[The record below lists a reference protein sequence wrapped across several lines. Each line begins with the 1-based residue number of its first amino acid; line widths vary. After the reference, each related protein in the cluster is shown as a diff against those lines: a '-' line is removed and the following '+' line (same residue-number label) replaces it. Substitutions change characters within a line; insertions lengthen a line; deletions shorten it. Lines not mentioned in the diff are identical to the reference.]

1 MKGQELIFV
10 SPKAVRDGSKAI
22 RGGIPI
28 CWPSFGPW
36 SEGPQHGFAR
46 TSRWEVEA
54 SSLTDRFVRLVLD
67 HQTSVPGWPH
77 RFRLCYSVSLDTT
90 SLDIKLEAKNCNQEQ
105 DFQFTSHIFQV
116 G

>member
-10 SPKAVRDGSKAI
+10 SPKAVRDGTKAI

-54 SSLTDRFVRLVLD
+54 SSLTDRFVRLVVLLED
-67 HQTSVPGWPH
+67 RLVGVGNSVCHEHDG
-77 RFRLCYSVSLDTT
+77 LVSLG
-90 SLDIKLEAKNCNQEQ
+90 SNLK
-105 DFQFTSHIFQV
+105 
-116 G
+116 